1 MSDFNSILK
10 DLKAG
15 QYAPIYFLHG
25 TEPYFIDQIAN
36 FVETNILS
44 EAERSFNQTVLYGKE
59 TEAKTLIDTA
69 FRYPM
74 MAPRQVEIL
83 KEAQEMRTLKD
94 ILPYIEKPVETTLL
108 VICYKH
114 KKFNL
119 NSKFGKALKA
129 KAVVFESKSPYDNQ
143 MPDWIH
149 QFLKSKKLK
158 IQPNAAALVA
168 EYLGTDLSKVAN
180 ELEKLTINLPPGT
193 DVNSQHIET
202 HIGIS
207 KDYNIFE
214 LQRALAQRDVVKVQ
228 RIVQYFTANPKKN
241 PLVLTIG
248 TLYNFFSKVFMLH
261 FLGSQ
266 SENSILKTL
275 KLRSAY
281 FLREYKLAARNY
293 PRSKTEAVLSLLRE
307 YDLKSKGVDFVGT
320 SNSDGE
326 LLKELTWR
334 ILHV

>member
-1 MSDFNSILK
+1 LSDFNSILK
-10 DLKAG
+10 DLRAG
-15 QYAPIYFLHG
+15 QFAPIYFLHG
-25 TEPYFIDQIAN
+25 TEPYFIDEIASY
-36 FVETNILS
+36 VEHHVLS
-44 EAERSFNQTVLYGKE
+44 EAEQSFNQTILYGKE
-59 TEAKTLIDTA
+59 TDAKTVIDTA

-74 MAPRQVEIL
+74 MAPRQVVIV
-83 KEAQEMRTLKD
+83 KEAQEMKTLKD
-94 ILPYIEKPVETTLL
+94 IQPYIEKPVETTLL
-108 VICYKH
+108 VICHKH

-129 KAVVFESKSPYDNQ
+129 KGVVFESKSPYDNQ
-143 MPDWIH
+143 MPDWIQ
-149 QFLKSKKLK
+149 QFLQSKKLT
-158 IQPNAAALVA
+158 IQPDAAALVA

-180 ELEKLTINLPPGT
+180 ELEKLTINLPKGT
-193 DVNSQHIET
+193 NVTTQHIET

-266 SENSILKTL
+266 AESAVLTTL

-293 PRSKTEAVLSLLRE
+293 PRSKTEAVIGLLKE
-307 YDLKSKGVDFVGT
+307 YDLKSKGVDFVGST
-320 SNSDGE
+320 NSDGE